1 MKQIKNIFQYF
12 YHQYF
17 KPKIFLPKSS
27 YSMYGEDI
35 IISNFFKNK
44 SNGFY
49 VDVGCYHP
57 LEGSNTYLLYKKKWR
72 GINIDVNPLSVELF
86 DFSRKDDLNINLAI
100 SDKKSKIKLYFRK
113 KINMLNT
120 VSKKLAKIHF
130 LNGFQEK
137 TVKADTL
144 NSVLKKSKFNNQ
156 SIDFLNL
163 DIEGNELI
171 ALKSLDFKK
180 YKPKL
185 ICVEIHNHE
194 EMYNHRSDYLVRNPT
209 YKFLMKKNY
218 KVLWSKKFSYIFKKI
233 KI

>member
-44 SNGFY
+44 RNGFY

-57 LEGSNTYLLYKKKWR
+57 LEGSNTYLLYKKNWR

-218 KVLWSKKFSYIFKKI
+218 KVLWSKKFSYIFKN
-233 KI
+233 

>member
-12 YHQYF
+12 YYQYYR
-17 KPKIFLPKSS
+17 PRIFFTKRS
-27 YSMYGEDI
+27 YSSYGEDL

-44 SNGFY
+44 NNGFY

-57 LEGSNTYLLYKKKWR
+57 LEGNNTYLLYKKKWK

-86 DFSRKDDLNINLAI
+86 SHSRKNDLNINLAV
-100 SDKKSKIKLYFRK
+100 SNKKSKIKLYFRK

-130 LNGFQEK
+130 QNGFQEK
-137 TVKADTL
+137 TVRADTL
-144 NSVLKKSKFNNQ
+144 NSILKKSKFNNK

-163 DIEGNELI
+163 DIEGNELS
-171 ALKSLDFKK
+171 ALKSLNFKK

-194 EMYNHRSDYLVRNPT
+194 EMYNHRSNYLIRNPI
-209 YKFLMKKNY
+209 YKFLVKKNY
-218 KVLWSKKFSYIFKKI
+218 KVLWSNKFSYIFKK
-233 KI
+233 K

>member
-44 SNGFY
+44 RNGFY

-57 LEGSNTYLLYKKKWR
+57 LEGSNTYLLYKKNWR

-130 LNGFQEK
+130 LNGFKEK

>member
-44 SNGFY
+44 RNGFY

-57 LEGSNTYLLYKKKWR
+57 LEGSNTYLLYKKNWR

-218 KVLWSKKFSYIFKKI
+218 KVLWSKIFSYIFKKI

>member
-137 TVKADTL
+137 TVKSDTL
-144 NSVLKKSKFNNQ
+144 NCLLKKAKIKNQ
-156 SIDFLNL
+156 SIDFFNI
-163 DIEGNELI
+163 DIE
-171 ALKSLDFKK
+171 
-180 YKPKL
+180 
-185 ICVEIHNHE
+185 
-194 EMYNHRSDYLVRNPT
+194 
-209 YKFLMKKNY
+209 
-218 KVLWSKKFSYIFKKI
+218 
-233 KI
+233 